1 MIEVLRSQR
10 DQGIPRA
17 GFPATANCED
27 SIKLLV
33 WYWGRRG
40 FPVRLVDDFT
50 QEASAR
56 PGIEL
61 SISLSRQSEGFT
73 SDMNPRF
80 PTYYVDTYR
89 DFPSAAASL
98 LRVPRRRSELARF
111 AKQTGAEVVFVPMR
125 HTLGALVLPRLRQQ
139 GPRVL
144 LAVHD
149 ALPHPGESYPLWQNH
164 FRLDLRASDGIIV
177 MSHYVADLMTRTY
190 DYPRERMFFMVL
202 PAPQF
207 TLPRTPRRFPTGRP
221 WQIMF
226 FGRVREYKGLELLA
240 EAYAKL
246 LKRYQISLRIVGE
259 GHVKALEALARLPGV
274 SIENGW
280 IPEREVPS
288 VLNQAD
294 LLVLPYREASQ
305 SGILATSFALG
316 IPAVATPVGGIP
328 EQIVSGETGL
338 LTANAT
344 ASALVESIEKLISD
358 PHLYTRCSIGA
369 LSAAAHTYSIKRA
382 VDQVINAARILKS
395 MPPRK

>member
-1 MIEVLRSQR
+1 MIDVLRSQG
-10 DQGIPRA
+10 DQRIPQA
-17 GFPATANCED
+17 GLPATANVED
-27 SIKLLV
+27 PIKLLV

-50 QEASAR
+50 QEVSGR
-56 PGIEL
+56 SCIEL

-73 SDMNPRF
+73 SDVNPRF
-80 PTYYVDTYR
+80 PAYHVDTYR
-89 DFPSAAASL
+89 DFPSAAAAL
-98 LRVPRRRSELARF
+98 LRVPRRRRELARF
-111 AKQTGAEVVFVPMR
+111 AKLTGAEVVFVPMR
-125 HTLGALVLPRLRQQ
+125 HTFGPLVLPRLQQQ
-139 GPRVL
+139 GQRVL

-149 ALPHPGESYPLWQNH
+149 ALPHPGESYPLWQSH
-164 FRLDLRASDGIIV
+164 FRLDLHASDGIIV
-177 MSHYVADLMTRTY
+177 MSHYVADLITRTY
-190 DYPRERMFFMVL
+190 DYPRERVFFMAL

-207 TLPRTPRRFPTGRP
+207 TLPRSPRRFPTGRP
-221 WQIMF
+221 WQMMF
-226 FGRVREYKGLELLA
+226 FGRIREYKGLELLA

-259 GHVKALEALARLPGV
+259 GHVKALETLARLPGV

-280 IPEREVPS
+280 IPEHNVPS

-328 EQIVSGETGL
+328 EQIISGESGL
-338 LTANAT
+338 LTTDTTGLALA
-344 ASALVESIEKLISD
+344 ASIGKLISD

-395 MPPRK
+395 MPPRR